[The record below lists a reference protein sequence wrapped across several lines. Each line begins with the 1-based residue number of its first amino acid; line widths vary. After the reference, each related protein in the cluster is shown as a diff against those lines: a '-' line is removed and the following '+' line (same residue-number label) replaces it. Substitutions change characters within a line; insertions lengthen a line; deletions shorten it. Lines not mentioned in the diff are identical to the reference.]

1 MHGIVH
7 LRGHEL
13 IEVKVRDTPYKAR
26 TAAIEMAVAL
36 GIGEMKAQSQ
46 LARLG
51 FCAVEVDRQDYGRI
65 YVRELTP

>member
-7 LRGHEL
+7 IRGHEL
-13 IEVKVRDTPYKAR
+13 IAVKVRDTRYKAR

-36 GIGEMKAQSQ
+36 GIGEMKAKAQFD
-46 LARLG
+46 RFG
-51 FCAVEVDRQDYGRI
+51 FCDIENDEAVERI